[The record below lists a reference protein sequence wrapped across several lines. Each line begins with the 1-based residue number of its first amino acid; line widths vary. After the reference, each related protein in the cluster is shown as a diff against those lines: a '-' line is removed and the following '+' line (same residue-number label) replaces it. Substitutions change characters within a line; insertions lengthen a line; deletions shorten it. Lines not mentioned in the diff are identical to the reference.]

1 MDTHLNPAI
10 AGAAPSSPAAA
21 VPSYRLFDSNSV
33 LIAAIL
39 GSPVAGVALMALNW
53 RRLGQGKKGLAAF
66 LIGIVA
72 TVLASLLGYYVPSSG
87 SIAIGIL
94 IALGTKGAAQYFQGP
109 TLAEHVARG
118 GQLASRWAATGVG
131 LAFLAL
137 FSIIVIVGALGL
149 GGQHRLVVG
158 TKDEVYFTGTA
169 TQDDARALGEGLKKA
184 GYFEDRGFTV
194 ILSKDSDGTAISFV
208 VKDGVWDDAAMAS
221 GYQELGRGLAPA
233 VGGLPIK
240 VRLINTLKQTK
251 KEFVLT
257 Q

>member
-21 VPSYRLFDSNSV
+21 VPSYRLFDPNSV

-109 TLAEHVARG
+109 ALAEHEARG
-118 GQLASRWAATGVG
+118 GQLSSRWAATGVG

-137 FSIIVIVGALGL
+137 FSIVIVVGALGL

-169 TQDDARALGEGLKKA
+169 TKQDAQALGEALKKA
-184 GYFEDRGFTV
+184 GFFQDHGVTV
-194 ILSKDSDGTAISFV
+194 ILSKDQDGTAVSFV
-208 VKDGVWDDAAMAS
+208 VKDGIWDDASMVA
-221 GYQELGRGLAPA
+221 GFQELGRGLAPA
-233 VGGLPIK
+233 VGGFPIK
-240 VRLINTLKQTK
+240 VRLINSFKQVK
-251 KEFVLT
+251 KEIDLT